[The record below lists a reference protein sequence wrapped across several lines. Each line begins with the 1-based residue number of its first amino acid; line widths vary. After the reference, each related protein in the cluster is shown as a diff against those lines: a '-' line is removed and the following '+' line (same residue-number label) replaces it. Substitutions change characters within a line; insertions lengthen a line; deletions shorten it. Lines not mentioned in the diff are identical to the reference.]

1 MSKVKI
7 KLKKGDNVLVTTG
20 RDKGKSGPILSIIPK
35 NNRAI
40 VKGVNMV
47 KKHQKPSKQSGGGI
61 IEKELSIH
69 LSNLAF
75 ISINDGK
82 KTKIGYK
89 LEKNKKIRFEKKT
102 GEIIQ
107 NG

>member
-1 MSKVKI
+1 MNLIKT
-7 KLKKGDNVLVTTG
+7 KLKKGDNVLVISG
-20 RDKGKSGPILSIIPK
+20 KEKGKTGSILSIFPK
-35 NNRAI
+35 KNRAI
-40 VKGVNMV
+40 VKGVNMA

-61 IEKELSIH
+61 IEKELSVH

-75 ISINDGK
+75 ISIKDGK

-89 LEKNKKIRFEKKT
+89 FEENKKGRFEKKM
-102 GEIIQ
+102 GEIIK

>member
-1 MSKVKI
+1 MIKVKI
-7 KLKKGDNVLVTTG
+7 KLKKGDNVLVITG
-20 RDKGKSGPILSIIPK
+20 KDKGKSGSILSIIPK

-47 KKHQKPSKQSGGGI
+47 KKHQKPSKQSAGGI

>member
-20 RDKGKSGPILSIIPK
+20 KDKGKSGSILSIVPK
-35 NNRAI
+35 KNRAI
-40 VKGVNMV
+40 VKGVNIV
-47 KKHQKPSKQSGGGI
+47 KKHQKPSKKSGGGI
-61 IEKELSIH
+61 IEKELSIQ

-75 ISINDGK
+75 ISIKDGK

>member
-7 KLKKGDNVLVTTG
+7 KLKKGDNVLVIIG
-20 RDKGKSGPILSIIPK
+20 KDKGKSGSILSIIPK
-35 NNRAI
+35 KNRAI
-40 VKGVNMV
+40 VKGVNIV

-61 IEKELSIH
+61 IEKELSIQ

-75 ISINDGK
+75 ISIKDGK

-89 LEKNKKIRFEKKT
+89 LEKNKKIRFERKT

>member
-7 KLKKGDNVLVTTG
+7 KLKKGDNVLVITG
-20 RDKGKSGPILSIIPK
+20 KDKGKSGSILSIIPK
-35 NNRAI
+35 KNRAI

-61 IEKELSIH
+61 IEKELSIQ

-75 ISINDGK
+75 ISIKDGK